1 MVEIKNVIKSLH
13 LVSGAKNKSNSF
25 FLSFCS
31 TQRESRWGG
40 GGGVTPPVCFGHK
53 AAEPLSSSMI
63 DK

>member
-25 FLSFCS
+25 FYLFAAP
-31 TQRESRWGG
+31 REKAGG
-40 GGGVTPPVCFGHK
+40 GGGVTPPVCFAHK

>member
-25 FLSFCS
+25 FYLFAAP
-31 TQRESRWGG
+31 REKA

>member
-25 FLSFCS
+25 FYLFAAP
-31 TQRESRWGG
+31 REKAGG
-40 GGGVTPPVCFGHK
+40 G
-53 AAEPLSSSMI
+53 EPLSSSMI

>member
-25 FLSFCS
+25 FYLFAAP
-31 TQRESRWGG
+31 REKAGGGG

>member
-40 GGGVTPPVCFGHK
+40 GGGGGNSTRLLRPQ
-53 AAEPLSSSMI
+53 SSRAPFLVY
-63 DK
+63 D

>member
-40 GGGVTPPVCFGHK
+40 G
-53 AAEPLSSSMI
+53 EPLSSSMI

>member
-25 FLSFCS
+25 FYFLFFL
-31 TQRESRWGG
+31 QHPERKQV

-53 AAEPLSSSMI
+53 AAELPFLVY
-63 DK
+63 D

>member
-40 GGGVTPPVCFGHK
+40 E
-53 AAEPLSSSMI
+53 EPLSSSMI

>member
-25 FLSFCS
+25 FYLFAAP
-31 TQRESRWGG
+31 REKAGG
-40 GGGVTPPVCFGHK
+40 GGGGTPPVCFGHK

>member
-25 FLSFCS
+25 FYLFAAP
-31 TQRESRWGG
+31 REKAGG
-40 GGGVTPPVCFGHK
+40 GG
-53 AAEPLSSSMI
+53 EPLSSSMI